1 MPAMAN
7 IGISVDQAKQ
17 IAMQNA
23 GLRASDVVF
32 TKSCLD
38 MDDGGEE
45 YDIDFLVGMKEYN
58 YDIDAST
65 GAIVNR

>member
-1 MPAMAN
+1 MAN

>member
-1 MPAMAN
+1 MLAMAN